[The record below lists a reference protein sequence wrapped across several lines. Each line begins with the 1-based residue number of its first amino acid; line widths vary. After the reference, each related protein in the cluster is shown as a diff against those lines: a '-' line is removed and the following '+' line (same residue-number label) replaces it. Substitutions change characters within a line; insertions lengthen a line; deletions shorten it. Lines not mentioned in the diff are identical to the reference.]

1 MPSKIPSFFCIILVI
16 AWSGISASCL
26 LSSSWG
32 CILVGT
38 GTILQVSIF
47 TFGPKKIKDRNV
59 GKIVV
64 RGKGWDASL
73 GGWWFNLKLV
83 DVLADRFNTKARR

>member
-1 MPSKIPSFFCIILVI
+1 M
-16 AWSGISASCL
+16 
-26 LSSSWG
+26 
-32 CILVGT
+32 VGLHFGRGRGLKT
-38 GTILQVSIF
+38 PGFPILQVSIF

-64 RGKGWDASL
+64 RGKGWDASV

-83 DVLADRFNTKARR
+83 DVLADRFNEKARR